1 VGGYMNAIVDKE
13 EIESAIK
20 DIIGGIMDFADKV

>member
-1 VGGYMNAIVDKE
+1 MNAIIDKE

-20 DIIGGIMDFADKV
+20 DINGVIMDFADKVIRQ